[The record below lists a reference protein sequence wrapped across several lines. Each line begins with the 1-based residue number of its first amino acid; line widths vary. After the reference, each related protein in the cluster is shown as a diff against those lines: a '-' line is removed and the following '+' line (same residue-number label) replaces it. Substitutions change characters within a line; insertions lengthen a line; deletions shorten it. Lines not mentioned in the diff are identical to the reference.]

1 MQEAFD
7 LYARM
12 RRAARLMVGVPDY
25 DAYVAHRRANHP
37 DEPFMTYE
45 EFFRDCQERR
55 YGGKDGRMGRCC

>member
-37 DEPFMTYE
+37 DEPFMTYD

-55 YGGKDGRMGRCC
+55 YGGKDGRLGRCC